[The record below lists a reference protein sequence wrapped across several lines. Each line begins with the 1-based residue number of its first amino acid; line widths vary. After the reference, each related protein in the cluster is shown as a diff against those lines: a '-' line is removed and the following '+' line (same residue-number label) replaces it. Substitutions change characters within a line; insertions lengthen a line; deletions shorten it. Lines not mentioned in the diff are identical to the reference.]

1 MRRFFTGV
9 PIRAA
14 LGATLVVAV
23 ALVATG
29 FTLLHLLE
37 NDLANKADA
46 QAAAEASRAASA
58 LEHGADPQQVTS
70 AAVPVQIEDETGK
83 VVATSKDSVL
93 VAVPGPAAKVAPV
106 PAPHP
111 GSEHPTGVVAAPG
124 GNKPLP
130 RVAPSPQY
138 RWAAK
143 APSEVSGKPVTVYTA
158 ASLETE
164 RSAVRTV
171 RLGMIGG
178 LPILLLLVGFLT
190 WLVAHRAL
198 RPVAEA
204 VDRQRR
210 FVADA
215 SHELRNP
222 IASLRTQLEIAVEHA
237 QLLDLEGMVDDTV
250 RLQALAADL
259 LLLAK
264 LDAEPD
270 PPADSSVDLAAL
282 VVESGAGGETPRLE
296 VQVEAPASVIVNG
309 SAKQLGRAIENLVAN
324 ARRHA
329 SHEVRVTV
337 KRQASSALVEV
348 TDDGPGVPEY
358 ERERIFERF
367 VRLDDARTRDAG
379 GAGLGLA
386 IAREIALHHRG
397 TLTVHD
403 NPTGGATFRLTLPL
417 KVSGGV

>member
-1 MRRFFTGV
+1 MRRFFAGV

-23 ALVATG
+23 ALVTTG
-29 FTLLHLLE
+29 FALLHLLE
-37 NDLANKADA
+37 NDLADKADA
-46 QAAAEASRAASA
+46 QASVEATRAAAA
-58 LEHGADPQQVTS
+58 LEHGADPRQVTS
-70 AAVPVQIEDETGK
+70 AAVPVQIEDANGK

-93 VAVPGPAAKVAPV
+93 VAA
-106 PAPHP
+106 PAPSAKLTP
-111 GSEHPTGVVAAPG
+111 ATAPG
-124 GNKPLP
+124 LVTGMAQPAGKAALP
-130 RVAPSPQY
+130 KVVRPVRY

-143 APSEVSGKPVTVYTA
+143 ATSEVSGKPVTVYTA

-222 IASLRTQLEIAVEHA
+222 IASLRTQLEIAVEHP
-237 QLLDLEGMVDDTV
+237 QLLDLEGMVDDTA

-259 LLLAK
+259 LRLAK

-270 PPADSSVDLAAL
+270 RPADSAVDLAAL
-282 VVESGAGGETPRLE
+282 A
-296 VQVEAPASVIVNG
+296 VEAAG
-309 SAKQLGRAIENLVAN
+309 SEVA
-324 ARRHA
+324 R
-329 SHEVRVTV
+329 
-337 KRQASSALVEV
+337 
-348 TDDGPGVPEY
+348 P
-358 ERERIFERF
+358 
-367 VRLDDARTRDAG
+367 
-379 GAGLGLA
+379 
-386 IAREIALHHRG
+386 
-397 TLTVHD
+397 
-403 NPTGGATFRLTLPL
+403 
-417 KVSGGV
+417 

>member
-29 FTLLHLLE
+29 FALLHLLE
-37 NDLANKADA
+37 NDLADKADA
-46 QAAAEASRAASA
+46 QAAAEADRTAQALMAGVGLEEVTHAAA
-58 LEHGADPQQVTS
+58 
-70 AAVPVQIEDETGK
+70 PVQVQDGQGK
-83 VVATSKDSVL
+83 VVAASKGSELIPVTSVGVQP
-93 VAVPGPAAKVAPV
+93 VAEPKTAEVTKPAPV
-106 PAPHP
+106 PA
-111 GSEHPTGVVAAPG
+111 
-124 GNKPLP
+124 K
-130 RVAPSPQY
+130 QY

-143 APSEVSGKPVTVYTA
+143 APSVVAGKPVTVYVA

-178 LPILLLLVGFLT
+178 LPILLVLVGFLT
-190 WLVAHRAL
+190 WLVAHRSL

-204 VDRQRR
+204 VERQRR

-222 IASLRTQLEIAVEHA
+222 IASLRTQLEIAVEHP

-250 RLQALAADL
+250 RLQSLAADL
-259 LLLAK
+259 LLLAR
-264 LDAEPD
+264 LDAEPET
-270 PPADSSVDLAAL
+270 PADTPVDLVAL
-282 VVESGAGGETPRLE
+282 VREAAGAGVEVAGPGVEVETPPELM
-296 VQVEAPASVIVNG
+296 VGG
-309 SAKQLGRAIENLVAN
+309 SGKQLGRAVENLVAN

-329 SHEVRVTV
+329 AGEVWVVVR
-337 KRQASSALVEV
+337 REGASALVEV
-348 TDDGPGVPEY
+348 IDDGPGVPAY

-367 VRLDDARTRDAG
+367 VRLDDARSRDEG

-386 IAREIALHHRG
+386 IAREIARHHRG

-403 NPTGGATFRLTLPL
+403 NPTGGALFRLTLPAR
-417 KVSGGV
+417 VSGGGVGGRGAL